1 MGYTTLIKEKQLN
14 NDDIVTTY
22 TCGKC
27 QQYFI
32 RSHNGQ
38 AQDCPACNTKGSLH
52 TTNIKVGVSEQQL
65 NEVYNL
71 MDVYCHPFTSG
82 GQEIPIQEA
91 KLTELITLVTN
102 YSCGEDCCTPN
113 SGGFP
118 LEWAEYREPGT
129 QFIKAS
135 TSAVSIFNQLSKVYK
150 MDLAEREIKGKQ
162 ARQFVIDNYSIEVVG
177 KFFENLFD
185 GLPLID
191 WSSIDL
197 SAVKLERRKPNYE
210 PPEEPNN
217 SKWLLDLYKEMLG
230 MDINETDN
238 GYKYWMNEFIK
249 GKKREEIFN
258 FFVQTAKKENAEL
271 FKKSLKEEVD
281 FKRPNKR
288 IAYVMPEHEEDVFM
302 SLSVVKSL
310 KQLYPDHDIYFF
322 TAKNHFPLIDES
334 SDIYKVCEF
343 YNEMDDCFYFEGK
356 ADEEGLFDMAFLPWL
371 ETKRALNYTRHGR
384 DKLQFDL
391 I

>member
-1 MGYTTLIKEKQLN
+1 
-14 NDDIVTTY
+14 
-22 TCGKC
+22 
-27 QQYFI
+27 
-32 RSHNGQ
+32 
-38 AQDCPACNTKGSLH
+38 
-52 TTNIKVGVSEQQL
+52 
-65 NEVYNL
+65 

-102 YSCGEDCCTPN
+102 YSCGEDCCAPN

-135 TSAVSIFNQLSKVYK
+135 TSATSIFNQLSKVYK
-150 MDLAEREIKGKQ
+150 MDSSERETKGKE
-162 ARQFVIDNYSIEVVG
+162 ARKFVVDNYSIEVVG
-177 KFFENLFD
+177 KFFEDLFD
-185 GLPLID
+185 ELPLID
-191 WSSIDL
+191 WSLIDL
-197 SAVKLERRKPNYE
+197 SSVKLEKRYPDYQ
-210 PPEEPNN
+210 PPDEPNN
-217 SKWLLDLYKEMLG
+217 SKWLLDLYKKMLG
-230 MDINETDN
+230 MDIDETDN
-238 GYKYWMNEFIK
+238 GYKYWMNEFVK
-249 GKKREEIFN
+249 GKERKDIFN

-322 TAKNHFPLIDES
+322 TAQKHFPLIDES
-334 SDIYKVCEF
+334 SDIYKICEF